1 MSVNNAEPSDHGE
14 VILASQIFE
23 PPPGDHQA
31 LRRLMVALLE
41 DAIRTYQRHLF
52 AESEKGRR
60 RFREAETWLMDDHP
74 DAALHFQ
81 DVCDALDLD
90 ADFLRSALQRWR
102 ASEVASAAPERPPP
116 SAEAGRVTRL
126 ETARRQRVFAPPR
139 SRARRGRELVSN

>member
-1 MSVNNAEPSDHGE
+1 MNNAELNGE
-14 VILASQIFE
+14 VLLASQTFE
-23 PPPGDHQA
+23 PPRYDHQA

-52 AESEKGRR
+52 AESKKGRR

-90 ADFLRSALQRWR
+90 ADFLRTALQRWQ
-102 ASEVASAAPERPPP
+102 ASEVARAAPERPPP
-116 SAEAGRVTRL
+116 SAKAGRVTRL
-126 ETARRQRVFAPPR
+126 ETARRERLFALPR
-139 SRARRGRELVSN
+139 SRAPREGVS